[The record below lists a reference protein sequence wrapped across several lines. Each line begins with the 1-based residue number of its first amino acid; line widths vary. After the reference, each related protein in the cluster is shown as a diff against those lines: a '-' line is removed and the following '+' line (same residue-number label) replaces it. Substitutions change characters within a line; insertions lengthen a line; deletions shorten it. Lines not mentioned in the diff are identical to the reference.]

1 MSMTSAEQRRM
12 IEELSDHTRKM
23 KRYDLEEFEMFA
35 KRNKDDEDLDLQ
47 SEKRLRQM
55 YDLYVVKQRKDS

>member
-23 KRYDLEEFEMFA
+23 KRYDLEEFEMCA

-55 YDLYVVKQRKDS
+55 YDFYVVKQGKGS

>member
-55 YDLYVVKQRKDS
+55 YDFYVVKQGKGS

>member
-1 MSMTSAEQRRM
+1 M

-55 YDLYVVKQRKDS
+55 YDFYVVKQGKGS